1 MKKIVRQLII
11 GSLLVVIFP
20 FQLLAMDDWQ
30 TISIEEA
37 GFSWDV
43 GERLDSAFENG
54 DLKNLHSVVVVRNHR
69 LMFERYYGGYD
80 RNYGNPIGYVEF
92 TPDTLHD
99 LQSITKSIV
108 GLLYGIALAEG
119 KVPTVETLLVDV
131 FPEYSDLFSDPVRK
145 RLTVKHALSMT
156 MGLEWNVTGLAYSDP
171 KNTWNKMVHAP
182 DKYRFVL
189 SLPIK
194 AEPGTTWIYSGG
206 ATTVLGR
213 LISKGVGKPLFDY
226 ANEKLFLPLSITN
239 VEWVRDI
246 DGSESADGGLRMK
259 PRDLAKIGQLVLNQG
274 RWEDV
279 QLVPS
284 DWLTSSFL
292 ESASVSNIVKYG
304 YQWWIVRLK
313 KLNDRWIFGK
323 DGIDKSIAGI
333 GWGDQRLIIVPTY
346 QLVIVINAGNYGVR
360 NSKLTKEIYLDYIM
374 PALRY

>member
-11 GSLLVVIFP
+11 GSLVGVIFP
-20 FQLLAMDDWQ
+20 IQLLATDDWQ

-54 DLKNLHSVVVVRNHR
+54 ELKNLHSVIVVRNR
-69 LMFERYYGGYD
+69 RVVIERYYEGFD
-80 RNYGNPIGYVEF
+80 KNWGNSIGNVVF

-108 GLLYGIALAEG
+108 SLLYGIALAEG
-119 KVPTVETLLVDV
+119 RVPKLNAPLVDS
-131 FPEYSDLFSDPVRK
+131 FPDYNDLINDPDRRRIK
-145 RLTVKHALSMT
+145 VKHALSMT
-156 MGLEWNVTGLAYSDP
+156 MGLEWNEKAPYGSARNSETAMWRSSDR
-171 KNTWNKMVHAP
+171 
-182 DKYRFVL
+182 YRYAL
-189 SLPIK
+189 SQSIV
-194 AEPGTTWIYSGG
+194 AEPGTTFNYSGG
-206 ATTVLGR
+206 STTLLGR
-213 LISKGVGKPLFDY
+213 IISTGVGKSLPDY
-226 ANEKLFLPLSITN
+226 AKEKLFHPMAITEF
-239 VEWVRDI
+239 EWTRVRGDE
-246 DGSESADGGLRMK
+246 DAAGGLRMR

-274 RWEDV
+274 RWKDV

-284 DWLTSSFL
+284 SWLTSSFL

-313 KLNDRWIFGK
+313 KLNDQWVFGE
-323 DGIDKSIAGI
+323 DGLDKSIAGV

-360 NSKLTKEIYLDYIM
+360 NSKLTKEIYLNYIM